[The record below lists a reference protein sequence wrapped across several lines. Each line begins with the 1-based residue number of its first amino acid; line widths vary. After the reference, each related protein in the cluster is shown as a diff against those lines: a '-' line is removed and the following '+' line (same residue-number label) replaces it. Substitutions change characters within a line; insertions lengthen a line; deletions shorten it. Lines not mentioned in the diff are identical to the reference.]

1 MARLLLCS
9 VCVFALSPAHAQED
23 PLDLGTLILNTAQRD
38 TRSILDTPVAASVR
52 EGEALDSK
60 QADTFGE
67 LIGDVPGVL
76 IDGGPRGIAQ
86 EPNIRGFQDDQIVL
100 RFDGGRQNFNQ
111 AHRGRFFVDPDIVQ
125 RVEVIRGG
133 GSTLFGSGALGGV
146 IAIETKDVDDLLDP
160 GRDFGARIRGG
171 YSSNGEIGSGSA
183 TLFGRFGD
191 ADALLFFGVRDA
203 NTDLEDGN
211 GDPIRDSQL
220 DIKNGLV
227 KLGIEPSSDQRVELS
242 FSHYEDEAVT
252 PPNANVVSEDD
263 NEVDRT
269 AENQSWRLSWGYVPE
284 GSDLID
290 LSVLVYGNELEIEED
305 RTRDGR
311 LDNTTYDT
319 IGIELT
325 NRSRFD
331 MGAPVTLVYGVEAF
345 QDSQEGTRDGGD
357 RLQFP
362 DAEATTVGVFAE
374 ATIELSSQFDLI
386 AGLRYDN
393 YSRRPDGDGLD
404 DVDEE
409 FFSPRIGFSY
419 RPTDQWQIFGNV
431 ARAFRAP
438 SLTELYNDGEHFPF
452 GVFPVGPGTLTSGS
466 NVFIPN
472 PDLDPEK
479 STQFELGARFS
490 RLGVWSDDDRL
501 TFSAN
506 AYYADVE
513 DFIEAVVTAVDFT
526 TLRPG
531 AAPGTFVVDGTTR
544 QRNVDARLWG
554 FEAEMDY
561 DAQRWFAGG
570 GITVPRGETTDGDPL
585 GSIPQDRLTAEFGL
599 RPAPAWEIGT
609 RGVFAAERNDIPE
622 GGFPADA
629 YTVFDVFA
637 SYIPTTGPLA
647 GAEFRAGIDNLFDEN
662 YIIFPNGLSQAGQT
676 FKFSVAATF

>member
-9 VCVFALSPAHAQED
+9 FCVFALSPAHAQED

-38 TRSILDTPVAASVR
+38 TRSILDTPVAATVR

-227 KLGIEPSSDQRVELS
+227 KLGFEPSSDQRIELS

-269 AENQSWRLSWGYVPE
+269 AENQSWRLSWDYVPE

-319 IGIELT
+319 IGIE
-325 NRSRFD
+325 
-331 MGAPVTLVYGVEAF
+331 
-345 QDSQEGTRDGGD
+345 
-357 RLQFP
+357 
-362 DAEATTVGVFAE
+362 
-374 ATIELSSQFDLI
+374 
-386 AGLRYDN
+386 
-393 YSRRPDGDGLD
+393 
-404 DVDEE
+404 
-409 FFSPRIGFSY
+409 
-419 RPTDQWQIFGNV
+419 
-431 ARAFRAP
+431 
-438 SLTELYNDGEHFPF
+438 
-452 GVFPVGPGTLTSGS
+452 
-466 NVFIPN
+466 
-472 PDLDPEK
+472 
-479 STQFELGARFS
+479 
-490 RLGVWSDDDRL
+490 
-501 TFSAN
+501 
-506 AYYADVE
+506 
-513 DFIEAVVTAVDFT
+513 
-526 TLRPG
+526 
-531 AAPGTFVVDGTTR
+531 
-544 QRNVDARLWG
+544 
-554 FEAEMDY
+554 
-561 DAQRWFAGG
+561 
-570 GITVPRGETTDGDPL
+570 
-585 GSIPQDRLTAEFGL
+585 
-599 RPAPAWEIGT
+599 
-609 RGVFAAERNDIPE
+609 
-622 GGFPADA
+622 
-629 YTVFDVFA
+629 
-637 SYIPTTGPLA
+637 
-647 GAEFRAGIDNLFDEN
+647 
-662 YIIFPNGLSQAGQT
+662 
-676 FKFSVAATF
+676 